1 MSAQAINDLRA
12 DHANMRRVLGLM
24 DSLLDEIEVHHAPN
38 FVLLAN
44 ALYYMRKF
52 PGQVHHPKEDL
63 IFRLLYTRDPAV
75 LDEVTYARD
84 EHKEIAEM
92 EDWLVELVLNAPRAG
107 TVARQRM
114 LEFGRRY
121 IETQRRHS
129 EREERLLFPRAQEM
143 LSDEDW
149 AEVAAKFKAIDDP
162 VFGLHG
168 KDRYET
174 LYEHLMHQAG
184 RARPDHRG

>member
-1 MSAQAINDLRA
+1 MGAEIIDTLRA
-12 DHANMRRVLGLM
+12 DHANMRRVLGLV
-24 DSLLDEIEVHHAPN
+24 DSLLDSIEAGYPPD

-63 IFRLLYTRDPAV
+63 IFRLLYARDPSV

-92 EDWLVELVLNAPRAG
+92 EDWLVELVLNAPRPG
-107 TVARQRM
+107 TASRQRM
-114 LEFGRRY
+114 LESGRRY

-129 EREERLLFPRAQEM
+129 EREERLLFPRAQSALTEQ
-143 LSDEDW
+143 DW
-149 AEVAAKFKAIDDP
+149 AEVAAQFKQIDDP
-162 VFGLHG
+162 VFGQHG
-168 KDRYET
+168 QDRYET
-174 LYEHLMHQAG
+174 LLQHLMR
-184 RARPDHRG
+184 RA